1 MSLKIDISIEMSD
14 ITDMNTQTLTS
25 DIGQQIRLL
34 RKRRGLT
41 QAALAE
47 RAGMARSKL
56 VLLEQGSGS
65 VAFESYARIA
75 AALDAAFRLEPAQR
89 PAFEELAEH
98 YRE

>member
-1 MSLKIDISIEMSD
+1 MDIYMNMSD
-14 ITDMNTQTLTS
+14 IRDMDTQTLMS

-75 AALDAAFRLEPAQR
+75 AALDAAFRLEPVQR

>member
-1 MSLKIDISIEMSD
+1 MSD
-14 ITDMNTQTLTS
+14 ITDMDTQALMTEM
-25 DIGQQIRLL
+25 GQQIRQL

-41 QAALAE
+41 QAVLAE

-65 VAFESYARIA
+65 VAFESYARVA
-75 AALDAAFRLEPAQR
+75 AALDVAFRLAPAQR
-89 PAFEELAEH
+89 PTFEELAEH

>member
-1 MSLKIDISIEMSD
+1 
-14 ITDMNTQTLTS
+14 
-25 DIGQQIRLL
+25 
-34 RKRRGLT
+34 
-41 QAALAE
+41 
-47 RAGMARSKL
+47 MARSKL

>member
-1 MSLKIDISIEMSD
+1 MDIHLNMSD
-14 ITDMNTQTLTS
+14 IVDMDTLTLMA
-25 DIGQQIRLL
+25 DLGQQIKLL

-56 VLLEQGSGS
+56 VLLEQGRGS
-65 VAFESYARIA
+65 VAFESYARAIA
-75 AALDAAFRLEPAQR
+75 SLDAVFRLEVAQR
-89 PAFEELAEH
+89 PTFEELADT

>member
-1 MSLKIDISIEMSD
+1 MSD
-14 ITDMNTQTLTS
+14 ISDMDSQSLLS
-25 DIGQQIRLL
+25 DTGRQIREL

-56 VLLEQGSGS
+56 VLLEQGRGS

-75 AALDAAFRLEPAQR
+75 AALDVTFRLEPAQR
-89 PAFEELAEH
+89 PTFEELAEH

>member
-1 MSLKIDISIEMSD
+1 MSD
-14 ITDMNTQTLTS
+14 ITDMDAQTLMTKL
-25 DIGQQIRLL
+25 GEQLRLM

-56 VLLEQGSGS
+56 VLLEQGRGS
-65 VAFESYARIA
+65 VAFESYARA
-75 AALDAAFRLEPAQR
+75 VAALDATISLEAAKR
-89 PAFEELAEH
+89 PTLEELGDL

>member
-1 MSLKIDISIEMSD
+1 MSD
-14 ITDMNTQTLTS
+14 IQDLDVQALLLGT
-25 DIGQQIRLL
+25 GQQIREL

-47 RAGMARSKL
+47 RAGMACSKL
-56 VLLEQGSGS
+56 VLLEQGRGS

-75 AALDAAFRLEPAQR
+75 AALDATLRLEPAQR
-89 PAFEELAEH
+89 PTFEELAEH